1 MKQKF
6 LKVVSIVMFA
16 CAAVARF
23 VGTAM
28 LSLALLIFIDG
39 AIQEGAIPNL
49 VGTHAGM
56 VLFLMLMF
64 SIGALAVAGCCVWCG
79 ICGLKQKN
87 LKRCIVLGLIFWTAS
102 WALLA
107 TSELRTTI
115 FLPALAVF
123 SLYSVASIVAYA
135 KQRSAQKSQQQ
146 AEVQKDNNLQS
157 N

>member
-16 CAAVARF
+16 GAAVAEL
-23 VGTAM
+23 VGGLM

-64 SIGALAVAGCCVWCG
+64 SIGALAVAGCCVCCG

-135 KQRSAQKSQQQ
+135 KQRSAQKLQQQ

>member
-23 VGTAM
+23 VGAAM

-64 SIGALAVAGCCVWCG
+64 SIGALAVAGCCVCCG

-87 LKRCIVLGLIFWTAS
+87 LKRCVVLGLIFWTAS

-107 TSELRTTI
+107 SGDTRDLLL
-115 FLPALAVF
+115 FPALSIF
-123 SLYSVASIVAYA
+123 TLYSVASIVAYA
-135 KQRSAQKSQQQ
+135 KHRSAQKLQQPT
-146 AEVQKDNNLQS
+146 EVENEQNLKNN
-157 N
+157 

>member
-6 LKVVSIVMFA
+6 LKVVSIVMLA
-16 CAAVARF
+16 GAAVAAL
-23 VGTAM
+23 VGTLM
-28 LSLALLIFIDG
+28 LSLALSIFAAGVIE
-39 AIQEGAIPNL
+39 EGAIPNL

-87 LKRCIVLGLIFWTAS
+87 LKRCIVLGLIFWTTS

-135 KQRSAQKSQQQ
+135 KQRSAQKLQQPT
-146 AEVQKDNNLQS
+146 EVQ
-157 N
+157 